1 MKVNGL
7 TKFGSSYLTIIKEY
21 IPVMAKVQ
29 KIKGF
34 VDLFPEEAAKFSY
47 MEKQAR
53 DTFTRYGFGELRTP
67 VLEKTELFQKSIGE
81 DTDVVGK
88 EMFTFPDRKGRSL
101 TMRPEATAGVVRA
114 FVDSKT
120 HQPGKI
126 SKFFTFGPMFRYER
140 PQKGRQRQFHQ
151 LNAEI
156 FGAPEAQ
163 ADGELILMLR
173 TFLNSI
179 GLTKLTIELNSLGCH
194 ECRPA
199 YKQTLVD
206 YYMSKDKENFC
217 DDCQR
222 RMETNPLRVL
232 DCKVPA
238 CKELVKDAPTITE
251 HLCGE
256 CQDHFADVKT
266 ILDGA
271 NVEYELNPR
280 LVRGLDY
287 YVRTCFEVSSYDIG
301 SQTAVA
307 GGGRYDG
314 LIKSVGGP
322 DCPGTGFACG
332 MERLALLLDQLEA
345 DKPDFYL
352 AVVDKTA
359 ANGAMLF
366 AQQLRDKGLKGD
378 VSYSGGSMKS
388 RMRAANKS
396 GAKVCLIMGGDELE
410 NETIT
415 VKYMEEERDQ
425 ETLDRSLYLA
435 SL

>member
-1 MKVNGL
+1 M
-7 TKFGSSYLTIIKEY
+7 S
-21 IPVMAKVQ
+21 KVQ

-34 VDLFPEEAAKFSY
+34 VDLFPEEAAKFTA
-47 MEKQAR
+47 METRAR
-53 DTFTRYGFGELRTP
+53 EVFSRYGFGELRTP
-67 VLEKTELFQKSIGE
+67 ILEKTELFQKSIGE

-88 EMFTFPDRKGRSL
+88 EMFTFPDRKDRSL

-114 FVDSKT
+114 FIESKT

-156 FGAPEAQ
+156 FGADEAQ
-163 ADGELILMLR
+163 ADAELILMLK
-173 TFLNSI
+173 TFLNTI
-179 GLTKLTIELNSLGCH
+179 GLTKLTVELNSLGCH
-194 ECRPA
+194 ECRPT
-199 YKQTLVD
+199 YKQALTD
-206 YYMSKDKENFC
+206 YYKSKDKENFC
-217 DDCQR
+217 EDCQR

-238 CKELVKDAPTITE
+238 CKELVADAPVITD
-251 HLCGE
+251 HLCEE
-256 CQDHFADVKT
+256 CEVHFTDVKA

-271 NVEYELNPR
+271 NVEYVLNPR

-287 YVRTCFEVSSYDIG
+287 YVRTCFEVASFDIG

-314 LIKSVGGP
+314 LIKTLGGP
-322 DCPGTGFACG
+322 DCSATGFACG
-332 MERLALLLDQLEA
+332 MERLALLLDQMELET
-345 DKPDFYL
+345 PDFYL
-352 AVVDKTA
+352 AVVDKGA
-359 ANGAMLF
+359 ANDAMLF
-366 AQQLRDKGLKGD
+366 AQELRDKGLKGD
-378 VSYSGGSMKS
+378 VSYAGGSMKS

-396 GAKVCLIMGGDELE
+396 GAKVCLIMGGDEKE
-410 NETIT
+410 NKTIT
-415 VKYMEEERDQ
+415 IKDMVGDREQ
-425 ETLDRSLYLA
+425 ETLDRALYLA

>member
-1 MKVNGL
+1 
-7 TKFGSSYLTIIKEY
+7 
-21 IPVMAKVQ
+21 MAKVQ

-34 VDLFPEEAAKFSY
+34 VDLFPEEAAKFTH
-47 MEKQAR
+47 MEATAR
-53 DTFTRYGFGELRTP
+53 ETFSRYGFGELRTP

-88 EMFTFPDRKGRSL
+88 EMFTFPDRKDRLL

-114 FVDSKT
+114 FIDSKT

-163 ADGELILMLR
+163 ADAELILMLR
-173 TFLNSI
+173 TFLNSL
-179 GLTKLTIELNSLGCH
+179 GLTKLVIELNSLGCH
-194 ECRPA
+194 ECRPT
-199 YKQTLVD
+199 YKQALTD
-206 YYMSKDKENFC
+206 YYKSKDKENFC
-217 DDCQR
+217 EDCQR

-238 CKELVKDAPTITE
+238 CKELVADAPVITD
-251 HLCGE
+251 HLCEE
-256 CQDHFADVKT
+256 CEVHFTDVKT

-271 NVEYELNPR
+271 DVKYELNPR

-287 YVRTCFEVSSYDIG
+287 YVRTCFEVASYDIG

-314 LIKSVGGP
+314 LIKTLGGP
-322 DCPGTGFACG
+322 DCSATGFACG
-332 MERLALLLDQLEA
+332 MERLAMLLEELELE
-345 DKPDFYL
+345 KPDFYL
-352 AVVDKTA
+352 AVVDKAA
-359 ANGAMLF
+359 ANAAMLF
-366 AQQLRDKGLKGD
+366 AQQLREKGLKGD
-378 VSYSGGSMKS
+378 ASYAGGSMKS

-396 GAKVCLIMGGDELE
+396 GAKVCLIMGGDELV

-415 VKYMEEERDQ
+415 IKYMEEEREQ
-425 ETLDRSLYLA
+425 ETLEQSLYLA

>member
-1 MKVNGL
+1 
-7 TKFGSSYLTIIKEY
+7 
-21 IPVMAKVQ
+21 MAKIQ

-34 VDLFPEEAAKFSY
+34 ADLFPEEAAKYTS
-47 MEKQAR
+47 MESAAR
-53 DTFTRYGFGELRTP
+53 DTFGRYGFGELRTP
-67 VLEKTELFQKSIGE
+67 VLEKTELFAKSIGE

-88 EMFTFPDRKGRSL
+88 EMFTFPDRKDRSL

-114 FVDSKT
+114 FIESKT
-120 HQPGKI
+120 HQPGKV
-126 SKFFTFGPMFRYER
+126 SKFFTIGPMFRYER

-151 LNAEI
+151 INAEI

-173 TFLNSI
+173 SFLNRL

-194 ECRPA
+194 ECRPS
-199 YKQTLVD
+199 YKQALID
-206 YYMSKDKENFC
+206 YYKSKDKSLFC
-217 DDCQR
+217 EDCRR

-238 CKELVKDAPTITE
+238 CKELVADAPVITD

-256 CQDHFADVKT
+256 CETHFSDVKA

-271 NVEYELNPR
+271 GASYELNPR

-287 YVRTCFEVSSYDIG
+287 YVRTCFEVSSNDIG

-314 LIKSVGGP
+314 LIGNLGGGN
-322 DCPGTGFACG
+322 CPGTGFACG
-332 MERLALLLDQLEA
+332 MERLALLLGDMEMPR
-345 DKPDFYL
+345 PDFYL
-352 AVVDKTA
+352 AVVDQAA
-359 ANGAMLF
+359 ANAAMLF
-366 AQQLRDKGLKGD
+366 AQQLRDKGLTGEAG
-378 VSYSGGSMKS
+378 YAGGSMKS

-396 GAKVCLIMGGDELE
+396 GAKVCLIMGGDEL
-410 NETIT
+410 NNDTIT
-415 VKYMEEERDQ
+415 VKYMDEERDQ
-425 ETLDRSLYLA
+425 ETLDRKLYLA

>member
-1 MKVNGL
+1 
-7 TKFGSSYLTIIKEY
+7 
-21 IPVMAKVQ
+21 MAKIQ

-34 VDLFPEEAAKFSY
+34 VDLFPEEAAKFTF
-47 MEKQAR
+47 MESVAR

-88 EMFTFPDRKGRSL
+88 EMFTFPDRKDRSL

-114 FVDSKT
+114 FIESKT

-126 SKFFTFGPMFRYER
+126 SKYFTFGPMFRYER

-151 LNAEI
+151 INAEI

-173 TFLNSI
+173 TYLNRL

-194 ECRPA
+194 DCRPT
-199 YKQTLVD
+199 YKQALTD
-206 YYMSKDKENFC
+206 FYKSKDKDVFC
-217 DDCQR
+217 EDCQR
-222 RMETNPLRVL
+222 RMDTNPLRVL

-238 CKELVKDAPTITE
+238 CKELVADAPNITD
-251 HLCGE
+251 HLCDDCE
-256 CQDHFADVKT
+256 VHFADVKT
-266 ILDGA
+266 VLDGA
-271 NVEYELNPR
+271 GVGYELNPR

-287 YVRTCFEVSSYDIG
+287 YVRTCFEIASYDIG

-314 LIKSVGGP
+314 LIKTLGGG
-322 DCPGTGFACG
+322 DCAATGFAIG
-332 MERLALLLDQLEA
+332 MERIAMLLEELEA
-345 DKPDFYL
+345 ETPDFYL
-352 AVVDKTA
+352 AVVDNA
-359 ANGAMLF
+359 ASNAAMLF
-366 AQQLRDKGLKGD
+366 AQQLRDKGFKGD
-378 VSYSGGSMKS
+378 VSYTGGSMKS

-396 GAKVCLIMGGDELE
+396 GAKVCLIMGGDELA

-415 VKYMEEERDQ
+415 VKDMVGDEEQKTIPQSEF
-425 ETLDRSLYLA
+425 LA
-435 SL
+435 GI

>member
-1 MKVNGL
+1 
-7 TKFGSSYLTIIKEY
+7 
-21 IPVMAKVQ
+21 MANVQ

-34 VDLFPEEAAKFSY
+34 VDLFPEEAAKFTY
-47 MEKQAR
+47 METQAR
-53 DTFTRYGFGELRTP
+53 DVFSRYGFGELRTP
-67 VLEKTELFQKSIGE
+67 ILEKTELFQKSIGE

-88 EMFTFPDRKGRSL
+88 EMFTFPDRKDRSL

-114 FVDSKT
+114 FVESKT

-163 ADGELILMLR
+163 ADAELILMLR
-173 TFLNSI
+173 TFLNSL

-194 ECRPA
+194 ECRPS
-199 YKQTLVD
+199 YKQALVD
-206 YYMSKDKENFC
+206 YYKSKDKDKFC
-217 DDCQR
+217 EDCQR

-238 CKELVKDAPTITE
+238 CKELVQDAPNIVD
-251 HLCGE
+251 HLCDDCE
-256 CQDHFADVKT
+256 THFSDVKV

-271 NVEYELNPR
+271 GVNYELNPR

-287 YVRTCFEVSSYDIG
+287 YVRTCFEVASYDIG

-345 DKPDFYL
+345 QKPDFYL
-352 AVVDKTA
+352 AVVDDA
-359 ANGAMLF
+359 AGNDAMLF
-366 AQQLRDKGLKGD
+366 AQKLREKGLVGE
-378 VSYSGGSMKS
+378 VSYGGGSMKS
-388 RMRAANKS
+388 RMRAANKT
-396 GAKVCLIMGGDELE
+396 GAKVCLIMGGDELA
-410 NETIT
+410 NDTIT
-415 VKYMEEERDQ
+415 VKYMEDDREQ